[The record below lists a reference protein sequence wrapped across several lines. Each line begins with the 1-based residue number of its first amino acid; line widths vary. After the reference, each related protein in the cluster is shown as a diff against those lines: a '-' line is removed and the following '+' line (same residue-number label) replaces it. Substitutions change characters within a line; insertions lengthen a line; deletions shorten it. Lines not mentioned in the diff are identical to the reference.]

1 MMSDN
6 ADTQDTQAKEVSG
19 DEEREFEEDHE
30 ERLEG
35 LKQEKASAKAS
46 FTRARRQLLELIDE
60 EDLPSRRQVREA
72 CRKVDSAQERAH
84 SVMKKLADE
93 YSQRKDRI
101 KRQRVGQE
109 MEQLECEFSEAQN
122 RAQEYLDARK
132 DEASSVC
139 TETSEVTSRR
149 SQGEIKARQ
158 EAEQVREE
166 LRLKEEEIAHRQRQM
181 KEEMVK
187 VRQEWQDELE
197 ERRWRLREAER
208 ELERRHREL
217 EEGINAELGETS
229 PATSK
234 SAAIGKDLW
243 KQLKRVSIPVFSGDK
258 KVYESWKA
266 AFLACIDQAPATPEY
281 KLLQLRQYLSGE
293 ALKAVESLG
302 HSAAAYEAAKDRLDR
317 KFGGQRRQIS
327 LYLEELENFRLIRAG
342 NSKDIEKFA
351 DLLDV
356 AVVNLRE
363 AGRNEELGNGSFY
376 IKLQRKMTESML
388 ARYHDGSLRRIKLN
402 PWKRYENGSCKRR
415 NSTRSPTKPSEV

>member
-1 MMSDN
+1 
-6 ADTQDTQAKEVSG
+6 
-19 DEEREFEEDHE
+19 
-30 ERLEG
+30 
-35 LKQEKASAKAS
+35 
-46 FTRARRQLLELIDE
+46 
-60 EDLPSRRQVREA
+60 
-72 CRKVDSAQERAH
+72 
-84 SVMKKLADE
+84 MKKLADE

-139 TETSEVTSRR
+139 TETSEVISRR

-158 EAEQVREE
+158 EAEQVRKE
-166 LRLKEEEIAHRQRQM
+166 LRLKKEEIAHRQRQM

-187 VRQEWQDELE
+187 VRQEWQEELE
-197 ERRWRLREAER
+197 ERHWRLREAER

-217 EEGINAELGETS
+217 EEGISAELGETS
-229 PATSK
+229 PSTSK

-266 AFLACIDQAPATPEY
+266 AFLACSDQNTATPEY

-342 NSKDIEKFA
+342 NSKNIEKFA
-351 DLLDV
+351 DLFDV
-356 AVVNLRE
+356 AVVNLRVQTLWFE
-363 AGRNEELGNGSFY
+363 FTTVPLGLTSGLYVCLITFTVS
-376 IKLQRKMTESML
+376 
-388 ARYHDGSLRRIKLN
+388 H
-402 PWKRYENGSCKRR
+402 
-415 NSTRSPTKPSEV
+415 